1 VFSSNWFFFGEWIL
15 SWVCTIVVIITNY
28 LCFVNQ
34 LVYFFKFFIDL
45 YFGHGFILCNNF
57 RREMLND
64 SKTFFFFIQRIVVWK
79 LSPNPTYLHW
89 CVIFFFKSWRVAVVL
104 FEFRIFLKKIY
115 LNYQNINLKLWLFFN
130 INIINTSSHIL
141 AINKLGCFGFCI
153 LQKRT
158 N

>member
-34 LVYFFKFFIDL
+34 LVYFFKFLLIYTLGTVLFCVIISGEKCWMTQKL
-45 YFGHGFILCNNF
+45 
-57 RREMLND
+57 
-64 SKTFFFFIQRIVVWK
+64 FFFIQRIVVWK